1 MASLQ
6 IALDAP
12 FCTKKEFLRRT
23 GWSSSSLDR
32 AIAAGDIPILP
43 KKGERGSVLINLVKV
58 YERAA
63 EQEV

>member
-1 MASLQ
+1 MASIQ
-6 IALDAP
+6 IAVDAP

-32 AIAAGDIPILP
+32 AIAAGDIPVLP
-43 KKGERGSVLINLVKV
+43 KRGEKNSILINLVKV

-63 EQEV
+63 LQQV

>member
-23 GWSSSSLDR
+23 GWSTSSLDR
-32 AIAAGDIPILP
+32 AIARGEIPILP
-43 KKGERGSVLINLVKV
+43 KKGEKGSVLINLVKV
-58 YERAA
+58 FERSA

>member
-12 FCTKKEFLRRT
+12 FCTKKEFLKRT

-63 EQEV
+63 GQKV

>member
-23 GWSSSSLDR
+23 GWSSASLER
-32 AIAAGDIPILP
+32 AIAAGEIPILP
-43 KKGERGSVLINLVKV
+43 KKGSRSSVLINMVKV
-58 YERAA
+58 FENAA
-63 EQEV
+63 EQQV

>member
-6 IALDAP
+6 IAVNAP
-12 FCTKKEFLRRT
+12 FCTKKEFIRMT

-32 AIAAGDIPILP
+32 AIAAGDIPILE

-58 YERAA
+58 FQRCA